1 MSRTLFMDNQI
12 WRILI
17 ITRTLFL
24 QGHQQ
29 KFSHTLTFQSITSRL
44 RFFWVN
50 LPSIS
55 FQSVKNTEQ
64 LIHYPFF

>member
-12 WRILI
+12 WRIL

-50 LPSIS
+50 LQPITLHPL
-55 FQSVKNTEQ
+55 SVFKVLKIPNN
-64 LIHYPFF
+64 